1 MKVAVVGKGGV
12 GKTTVSATLARVLA
26 DAGRSV
32 YAIDADPNNCLA
44 YALGF
49 PREVAATIQ
58 PLSEMNDLLAE
69 RAGVKPGQGGIH
81 VLNPEVQDIIDEHTV
96 AHNGIKLLVM
106 GTIEKGGG
114 GCACP
119 ESNTLRAVV
128 RELVDLPDDLVMD
141 MEAGLEH
148 LGRGTARHVDALI
161 AVVAPHASSARTILR
176 IRELAAEIGLKRLAV
191 IANRVTSPE
200 DRARIEENIGDIPVI
215 AELGQY
221 DGLNSDCTHDNEAGR
236 RLLADLA
243 AQLPAIEA
251 ACRDGKA

>member
-49 PREVAATIQ
+49 PPELADKIE
-58 PLSEMNDLLAE
+58 PLSDMTDLLAE
-69 RAGVKPGQGGIH
+69 RAGTAPGQGGIH
-81 VLNPEVQDIIDEHTV
+81 ILNPEVQDIIANFTV
-96 AHNGIKLLVM
+96 ASNGIKLLVM

-148 LGRGTARHVDALI
+148 LGRGTARHVDGLI

-176 IRELAAEIGLKRLAV
+176 IRELAGEIGLQRVAV
-191 IANRVTSPE
+191 IANRVAKPE
-200 DRARIEENIGDIPVI
+200 DRAKIQDSIGDLPII
-215 AELGQY
+215 AELAQY
-221 DGLNSDCTHDNEAGR
+221 DGLESDCTHDTEAGS

-251 ACRDGKA
+251 AVTA

>member
-12 GKTTVSATLARVLA
+12 GKTTVSATLARALA
-26 DAGRSV
+26 NAGRGV

-49 PREVAATIQ
+49 PVEVASKIQ
-58 PLSEMNDLLAE
+58 PLSEMTELLAE
-69 RAGVKPGQGGIH
+69 RAGIAPGQGGLH
-81 VLNPEVQDIIDEHTV
+81 VLNPEVTDIIDEHTV
-96 AHNGIKLLVM
+96 TWDGIKLLVM

-128 RELVDLPDDLVMD
+128 RDLVDLPDDLVMD

-148 LGRGTARHVDALI
+148 LGRGTARHVDGLI
-161 AVVAPHASSARTILR
+161 AVVAPHASSARTVLR
-176 IRELAAEIGLKRLAV
+176 IRELASEIGLKRMAV
-191 IANRVTSPE
+191 IANRVTTPE
-200 DRARIEENIGDIPVI
+200 DRAVVQENLGGVPVI
-215 AELGQY
+215 AELKQY
-221 DGLNSDCTHDNEAGR
+221 DGLNSDCTLEDEAGR
-236 RLLADLA
+236 RLLADLT

-251 ACRDGKA
+251 ALIA

>member
-12 GKTTVSATLARVLA
+12 GKTTVSATLARALA
-26 DAGRSV
+26 QAGRSV

-49 PREVAATIQ
+49 PPELADRLE
-58 PLSEMNDLLAE
+58 PLSEMTDLLAE
-69 RAGVKPGQGGIH
+69 RAGTAPGQGGIH
-81 VLNPEVQDIIDEHTV
+81 VLNPEVKDIIEDYTV
-96 AHNGIKLLVM
+96 ASNGIKLLVM

-148 LGRGTARHVDALI
+148 LGRGTARHVDGLI
-161 AVVAPHASSARTILR
+161 AVVAPHASSARTVLR
-176 IRELAAEIGLKRLAV
+176 IRDLAAGIGLKRVAV
-191 IANRVTSPE
+191 IANRVTRPE
-200 DRARIEENIGDIPVI
+200 DRARIQQGLGDIPVI
-215 AELGQY
+215 AELAQY
-221 DGLNSDCTHDNEAGR
+221 DGLDSDRTHDSDAGR
-236 RLLADLA
+236 RLLADVT

-251 ACRDGKA
+251 AVTA

>member
-1 MKVAVVGKGGV
+1 MRVAIVGKGGV
-12 GKTTVSATLARVLA
+12 GKTTVSATLVRAIA

-49 PREVAATIQ
+49 PPEVADRIR
-58 PLSEMNDLLAE
+58 PLSDMTDLLAE
-69 RAGVKPGQGGIH
+69 RAGAKPGQGGIH
-81 VLNPEVQDIIDEHTV
+81 VLNPEVTDLIEDHTI
-96 AHNGIKLLVM
+96 AQGRIKLLVM

-119 ESNTLRAVV
+119 ESNTLRALL

-148 LGRGTARHVDALI
+148 LGRGTAMHVDALI
-161 AVVAPHASSARTILR
+161 AVVAPHASSARTVRR
-176 IRELAAEIGLKRLAV
+176 IQGLAGDIGLRRFVA
-191 IANRVTSPE
+191 IANRVSKPE
-200 DRARIEENIGDIPVI
+200 DRAMIEAALAGIPVV
-215 AELGQY
+215 AELQQY
-221 DGLNSDCTHDNEAGR
+221 DGLESDTVHDSEVGR
-236 RLLADLA
+236 QLLADFA

-251 ACRDGKA
+251 AVGA